1 MDTIENL
8 KKLLHFA
15 LLEVRGELSG
25 VEIQA
30 MREHYA
36 RIALEHLRPFMSI
49 CPAKILEV
57 GGADGS
63 LCKVFNE
70 EFGADAVNL
79 EPNDVNLS
87 WRDTVRGVGHA
98 IPFNNGA
105 FDLVICRSVLEHIPS
120 EISRAC

>member
-1 MDTIENL
+1 MDTTEHL

-15 LLEVRGELSG
+15 LLEVRGELVG
-25 VEIQA
+25 ADIQA

-36 RIALEHLRPFMSI
+36 CIAIEYLRPFMSI

-79 EPNDVNLS
+79 EPKERNLS
-87 WRDTVRGVGHA
+87 
-98 IPFNNGA
+98 
-105 FDLVICRSVLEHIPS
+105 
-120 EISRAC
+120 